1 MGYGRIGKLRLYN
14 SIGLDKMHNV
24 ESSNNRTWVEF
35 NSLTRPYNISPY
47 ALVSV
52 HIGIY
57 SKLFIYHVTHTI
69 VIF

>member
-35 NSLTRPYNISPY
+35 NSLTRPY
-47 ALVSV
+47 
-52 HIGIY
+52 
-57 SKLFIYHVTHTI
+57 
-69 VIF
+69 